1 MTSIELKALMYDE
14 YAALESIQAQSQA
27 VQAET
32 SQRLQALQAQA
43 QWDAGLTKKNVSADE
58 ADAAVERFQTLLE
71 L

>member
-1 MTSIELKALMYDE
+1 MTTTHVRIDE
-14 YAALESIQAQSQA
+14 TLNDWMQKTRKPGDTPTDQIKK
-27 VQAET
+27 
-32 SQRLQALQAQA
+32 ALQAQA